1 MLHSLTGSR
10 GGLQGEYLI
19 WTWCLS
25 QSPPPILLSC
35 FSILVVSTFLPQI
48 QVLQNGKRICAGVK
62 PIVILSCP
70 RTNLTLLRSF
80 SRCPKCTV
88 LPFFFLHLWMDVVL
102 WYLYC
107 VQCCI
112 SVFMTRGVTGGKTWS
127 LDLSLWR
134 IDDGCHYSWV
144 PIVTFWM
151 TECLKWKS
159 EDCESENV
167 NLMFLPQKKVDV
179 GFLFLC
185 V

>member
-25 QSPPPILLSC
+25 QSPPTHPPFLFFHFSCLHFSSANSSPSKWKKNLCRCEANSNPLLSTHK
-35 FSILVVSTFLPQI
+35 LNVAPL
-48 QVLQNGKRICAGVK
+48 LQPMSKMY
-62 PIVILSCP
+62 S
-70 RTNLTLLRSF
+70 LT
-80 SRCPKCTV
+80 
-88 LPFFFLHLWMDVVL
+88 FFFLHLWMDVVL

-112 SVFMTRGVTGGKTWS
+112 SVFMTRGATGGKTWS